1 MKHLLTAARQTAL
14 HLPWRTLCRCAVSLL
29 LTAAAPGGQY
39 APWSLAA
46 VASSGVGW
54 QGLMSCGC
62 AGLGALLFLDF
73 QPGLRHAASAILIF
87 CANTALC
94 TSPLYEK
101 PRFRP
106 TAAVCAAALTQF
118 PYLVARGVHQW
129 SLCAV
134 SLTLLYG
141 LTACAP
147 SLSPDSPAGG
157 EARRRALFLLLLGV
171 CGALS
176 PWTVLDFSPAGALT
190 ALLLLSF
197 TAEQPVPQAVSGGAL
212 AGLVLDLCGGGTLY
226 MTAVLCASAGG
237 AACLRRYP
245 RLLAAGTF
253 CAAAVLSAWLL
264 GESRPLPLLCQSLT
278 ASGVWLL
285 LPAPPGR
292 RLSTP
297 PCPETAAPAAAFQ
310 AVYDSL
316 DAEVPTLRPENPAV
330 LFDRAAEQVCR
341 DCPLRTDC
349 WQTHYTDTYN
359 AFNDACPR
367 LLRRGKPLAEDFPAY
382 FAARCVRF
390 PRLLSALEEQLRGF
404 LQRRASHAR
413 LDAAYRLARE
423 QYAQVSQVLSAC
435 EPDDAPARP
444 RYICRTALAARPKK
458 GETLCGDE
466 AACFAVGD
474 KTYLLLSDGMGSGDD
489 AHHEAAMTVRLLR
502 QFLTAGVDPTPAL
515 KTLNTAL
522 MLRCQGGAGFT
533 TIDLACMDGASGVVT
548 LYKYGAAPSYLKKN
562 GAVTR
567 LEGDALP
574 AGLESARR
582 DPQPQRLT
590 LSSGHW
596 LVLASDGVTGEGDEW
611 LQNLLAGWDGT
622 SPRELAALILR
633 EAETRRRGDD
643 DCAVLVLRAERLND
657 AKKRV

>member
-1 MKHLLTAARQTAL
+1 MKHLLTAARQTAP

-101 PRFRP
+101 PRFRS

-292 RLSTP
+292 RLPTP
-297 PCPETAAPAAAFQ
+297 PCPEAAAPAAAFQ

-341 DCPLRTDC
+341 DCPLRADC
-349 WQTHYTDTYN
+349 WQSRYTDTYN
-359 AFNDACPR
+359 AFNDACPS
-367 LLRRGKPLAEDFPAY
+367 LLRRGRALPEDFPLHFAY
-382 FAARCVRF
+382 RCVRF
-390 PRLLSALEEQLRGF
+390 PQLLSALDGQLRDF
-404 LQRRASHAR
+404 LQRRAHHAR

-423 QYAQVSQVLSAC
+423 QYRQVAEALSHAAPP
-435 EPDDAPARP
+435 EPPSRSP
-444 RYICRTALAARPKK
+444 VTCRTALSLRPKR
-458 GETLCGDE
+458 GEKVCGDQS
-466 AACFAVGD
+466 AVFQAGGM
-474 KTYLLLSDGMGSGDD
+474 TCLALSDGMGSGES
-489 AHHEAAMTVRLLR
+489 AHCEAAMTVRLLR
-502 QFLTAGVDPTPAL
+502 QFLQAGIDPAPAL
-515 KTLNTAL
+515 RTLNTAA
-522 MLRCQGGAGFT
+522 MLRCQGGGGFT
-533 TIDLACMDGASGVVT
+533 TIDLACLDRAAARLT
-548 LYKYGAAPSYLKKN
+548 LYKYGAAPSYLKH
-562 GAVTR
+562 GTAVARYTS
-567 LEGDALP
+567 DALP
-574 AGLESARR
+574 SGLEKC
-582 DPQPQRLT
+582 DPPPQT
-590 LSSGHW
+590 VPVSPGTW
-596 LVLASDGVTGEGDEW
+596 LVQVSDGVAGEDDQW
-611 LQNLLAGWDGT
+611 LRDLLTGWDGR
-622 SPRELAALILR
+622 SPRALAEEILR
-633 EAETRRRGDD
+633 QSAQRTDGAD
-643 DCAVLVLRAERLND
+643 DCAVSVLVVEGREERQS
-657 AKKRV
+657 V

>member
-1 MKHLLTAARQTAL
+1 M
-14 HLPWRTLCRCAVSLL
+14 
-29 LTAAAPGGQY
+29 
-39 APWSLAA
+39 
-46 VASSGVGW
+46 
-54 QGLMSCGC
+54 
-62 AGLGALLFLDF
+62 
-73 QPGLRHAASAILIF
+73 
-87 CANTALC
+87 
-94 TSPLYEK
+94 
-101 PRFRP
+101 
-106 TAAVCAAALTQF
+106 
-118 PYLVARGVHQW
+118 
-129 SLCAV
+129 
-134 SLTLLYG
+134 
-141 LTACAP
+141 
-147 SLSPDSPAGG
+147 
-157 EARRRALFLLLLGV
+157 
-171 CGALS
+171 
-176 PWTVLDFSPAGALT
+176 
-190 ALLLLSF
+190 
-197 TAEQPVPQAVSGGAL
+197 
-212 AGLVLDLCGGGTLY
+212 
-226 MTAVLCASAGG
+226 
-237 AACLRRYP
+237 
-245 RLLAAGTF
+245 
-253 CAAAVLSAWLL
+253 
-264 GESRPLPLLCQSLT
+264 
-278 ASGVWLL
+278 
-285 LPAPPGR
+285 
-292 RLSTP
+292 
-297 PCPETAAPAAAFQ
+297 
-310 AVYDSL
+310 
-316 DAEVPTLRPENPAV
+316 
-330 LFDRAAEQVCR
+330 
-341 DCPLRTDC
+341 
-349 WQTHYTDTYN
+349 
-359 AFNDACPR
+359 
-367 LLRRGKPLAEDFPAY
+367 
-382 FAARCVRF
+382 
-390 PRLLSALEEQLRGF
+390 
-404 LQRRASHAR
+404 
-413 LDAAYRLARE
+413 
-423 QYAQVSQVLSAC
+423 LSAC

-611 LQNLLAGWDGT
+611 LQDLLAGWNGT

-633 EAETRRRGDD
+633 EAEARRRGDD